1 MTSPAGFSVGGLTAM
16 PGTQVRGFCEVSL
29 GTDTISL
36 PFAVTHGGAPGPVL
50 AVTAG
55 IHGGEYVP
63 MVAVRQFVAGLDPA
77 HLRGT
82 IIACLQSSP
91 VAFRQRAAFVNPV
104 DGENLNRSFP
114 GDPAGSPTQRLAGWL
129 WQNVLSRAD
138 YYVDCHCGDLP
149 EVLDSFAGVAP
160 EPDGSL
166 SAPARAL
173 ASCFDVSRI
182 ILERTRGSAVYEAAM
197 AGTSAVLVEIG
208 GYGHWSQDEA
218 DVQRLGLR
226 RVAALAGIL
235 PAAGDEGARQPDLPV
250 FEDAADVRCER
261 TGLWFPDVAPG
272 DEVAAGE
279 RLGRLEDPFGEEI
292 SEVRAPVA
300 GVLAYG
306 LGSLAAAEGDLL
318 ASIVRRVRRA

>member
-16 PGTQVRGFCEVSL
+16 PGSQVRGFCEVSL
-29 GTDTISL
+29 GTDTTSL
-36 PFAVTHGGAPGPVL
+36 PVAVTHGSAPGPVL

-77 HLRGT
+77 HLSGT
-82 IIACLQSSP
+82 IIACLQASP
-91 VAFRQRAAFVNPV
+91 VAFRQRTAFVNPV

-114 GDPAGSPTQRLAGWL
+114 GDRSGSPTQRLAAWL

-160 EPDGSL
+160 GSDGSL
-166 SAPARAL
+166 SAQARAL
-173 ASCFDVSRI
+173 ARCFDVSRI

-208 GYGHWSQDEA
+208 GYGQWSQEQA

-235 PAAGDEGARQPDLPV
+235 PAAGDQGARLDLPV

-279 RLGRLEDPFGEEI
+279 RLGRLEDPFGEDVRD
-292 SEVRAPVA
+292 VRAPAA

-318 ASIVRRVRRA
+318 ASIVRRVGGA